1 MRINGKAKNGTT
13 KELEETI
20 ESLIKSDNKINE
32 LIFIIRYY

>member
-1 MRINGKAKNGTT
+1 MRINGKAKNGIT
-13 KELEETI
+13 KALEETI